1 MRFAPRT
8 SLSWSGAADR
18 RAPSIG
24 ERRIGEPPLD
34 AFTEVSPWLPGLAGE
49 GAWLVLALVLGLVH
63 AFDADHVMALS
74 VLASDPDRRRGGTRT
89 GLRWSLGHGAV
100 LLAAGAV
107 LFLFGWALPDAG
119 QALAERAVGVVMVG
133 LGLGVFWR
141 LARRDA
147 HLHFHRHHG
156 LPPHAHW
163 HAHPARSPHPA
174 PEAHQHEHTASLVG
188 ALHGLAGS
196 APVLA
201 LLPASARSPLTGLAY
216 LLLFSLGV
224 GLAMALA
231 SGLLGSLVSRL
242 ARRQQLRALQGL
254 RAASGLGSIAIG
266 GWLSLGG

>member
-8 SLSWSGAADR
+8 SLSWSGDVDR

-24 ERRIGEPPLD
+24 GRRAGEPPLD
-34 AFTEVSPWLPGLAGE
+34 AFIEVSPWLPELAGE
-49 GAWLVLALVLGLVH
+49 GAWLVLALLLGLVH

-89 GLRWSLGHGAV
+89 GLRWSVGHGAV
-100 LLAAGAV
+100 LLGAGAM
-107 LFLFGWALPDAG
+107 LFLFGWALPAAG

-141 LARRDA
+141 PSRRDA
-147 HLHFHRHHG
+147 HLHFHHHDG

-242 ARRQQLRALQGL
+242 ARRQQLRVLQGL

>member
-1 MRFAPRT
+1 M
-8 SLSWSGAADR
+8 GD
-18 RAPSIG
+18 
-24 ERRIGEPPLD
+24 
-34 AFTEVSPWLPGLAGE
+34 

-89 GLRWSLGHGAV
+89 GLRWSLGHGGV
-100 LLAAGAV
+100 LLASGAV
-107 LFLFGWALPDAG
+107 LFAFGWVLPESG
-119 QALAERAVGVVMVG
+119 QALAERAVGGVMIA

-141 LARRDA
+141 LGRGEA
-147 HLHFHRHHG
+147 HLHFHRHDG

-163 HAHPARSPHPA
+163 HAHARRSPHPA
-174 PEAHQHEHTASLVG
+174 PDAHQHEHTASLVG

-201 LLPASARSPLTGLAY
+201 LLPASARSPLAGLAF

-231 SGLLGSLVSRL
+231 SGLLGTLVSRL
-242 ARRQQLRALQGL
+242 ARHQQLRALQGL
-254 RAASGLGSIAIG
+254 RAASGVGSIAIG

>member
-1 MRFAPRT
+1 M
-8 SLSWSGAADR
+8 
-18 RAPSIG
+18 
-24 ERRIGEPPLD
+24 
-34 AFTEVSPWLPGLAGE
+34 LPGLAGD
-49 GAWLVLALVLGLVH
+49 GAWLALALVLGLVH

-74 VLASDPDRRRGGTRT
+74 VLASDPDRRRGGART

-107 LFLFGWALPDAG
+107 LFLFGWALPEAA
-119 QALAERAVGVVMVG
+119 QALAERAVGVVMIA

-147 HLHFHRHHG
+147 HLHFHRHDG

-163 HAHPARSPHPA
+163 HAHSPLSPHPA

-201 LLPASARSPLTGLAY
+201 LLPASARSPMAGLVY

-254 RAASGLGSIAIG
+254 RLASGVGSIAIG